1 VTVELKCD
9 PSKSQTSVT
18 TNKRIS
24 DALLSEGEDGTPPA
38 TPSQQHQARKTRI
51 VNLQSHGP
59 VGTLKMPI
67 KTAIKKT

>member
-1 VTVELKCD
+1 VTIELKYD

-18 TNKRIS
+18 TNKRVS
-24 DALLSEGEDGTPPA
+24 DALLLEGKEETPPA
-38 TPSQQHQARKTRI
+38 TPSQQYQARKTRI